1 MSTTTPRVLT
11 LLASGDEMAEA
22 IIRLQNAGLLTL
34 HDAIGCECDECL
46 AIMAAAMWDA
56 ARLDTK
62 TPAAESVLA
71 AGVN

>member
-1 MSTTTPRVLT
+1 MRTPEVINM
-11 LLASGDEMAEA
+11 LASGDEMAEA
-22 IIRLQNAGLLTL
+22 IIRLQNAGLLML

-62 TPAAESVLA
+62 TPAAESVLQ
-71 AGVN
+71 AGPN